1 MHEPRSHEV
10 EDTIHLSVPRAQRRC
25 VASLGAL
32 SSQYSNLAAANMK
45 LAAQCGA
52 RVNATVLSDA
62 SLRDGT
68 HSTT

>member
-1 MHEPRSHEV
+1 MHVPRSNEA
-10 EDTIHLSVPRAQRRC
+10 EDTIHLSVPAAQRRYA
-25 VASLGAL
+25 ASLGAL
-32 SSQYSNLAAANMK
+32 SAQCSNLAAANMK